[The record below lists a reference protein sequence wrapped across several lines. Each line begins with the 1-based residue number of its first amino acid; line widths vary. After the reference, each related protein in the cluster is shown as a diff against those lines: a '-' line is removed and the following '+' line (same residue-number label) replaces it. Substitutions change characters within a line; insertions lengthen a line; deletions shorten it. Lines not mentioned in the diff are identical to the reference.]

1 MDSQSV
7 MTVSQPASRVSL
19 STRVGIALELAK
31 HRLSGLVVLTTVVGF
46 LLGRT
51 PTTPLA
57 TFLFAV
63 LGTSLAA
70 AGANTLNQ
78 WWERHRDARMER
90 TRERPLPSGRISPRG
105 AFTWGLACAVA
116 GPVVLALG
124 TNLLTAV
131 LGAAVV
137 VLYVL
142 VYTPLKVRTPLNTLV
157 GALCGAIPPVMG
169 WTAAT
174 SRLAPAALVLG
185 GILFLWQI
193 PHFLALAWLYRE
205 DYRRGGFRMLPAV
218 DTDGHLTGRLVVLY
232 SVTLLPLTA
241 LAWATGMAGGL
252 FLVGSQLLALPLV
265 WLSFK
270 LGARRSEQRARRL
283 FFATLLY
290 LPLVLG
296 LLVADVR
303 HPVAAAQVAAAEPAA
318 APAVVAATASGFGE
332 TATTEPARF

>member
-1 MDSQSV
+1 MESQSV
-7 MTVSQPASRVSL
+7 MSISRSA
-19 STRVGIALELAK
+19 TRIPLRAWIGVALELAK

-51 PTTPLA
+51 PESRLTTL
-57 TFLFAV
+57 LFAV

-90 TRERPLPSGRISPRG
+90 TRTRPLPSGRVTPT
-105 AFTWGLACAVA
+105 AALVWGLTCSVA
-116 GPVVLALG
+116 GPLFLALG
-124 TNLLTAV
+124 TNLLTAAM
-131 LGAAVV
+131 GAGVV

-157 GALCGAIPPVMG
+157 GAVCGAIPPVMG

-174 SRLAPAALVLG
+174 GRVGPAALVLG
-185 GILFLWQI
+185 GILFLWQV

-218 DTDGHLTGRLVVLY
+218 DEDGVLTGRLVVLY
-232 SVTLLPLTA
+232 SATLLPLTA

-252 FLVGSQLLALPLV
+252 FLVGSQVLALPLV
-265 WLSFK
+265 WLSFR
-270 LGARRSEQRARRL
+270 LGLRRSERRARRL

-296 LLVADVR
+296 LLVADVH
-303 HPVAAAQVAAAEPAA
+303 HPTANGQVASVTAPAETVVSPALVEPAA
-318 APAVVAATASGFGE
+318 V
-332 TATTEPARF
+332 EPARF